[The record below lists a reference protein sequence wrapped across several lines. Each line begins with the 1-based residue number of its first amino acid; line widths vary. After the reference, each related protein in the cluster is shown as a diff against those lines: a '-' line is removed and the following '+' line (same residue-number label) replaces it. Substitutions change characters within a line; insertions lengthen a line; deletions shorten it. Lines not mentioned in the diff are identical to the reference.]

1 MVLRESGTSK
11 ELGETGP
18 VAHAPRFLAPSHV
31 QVVISV
37 GWLPMTLSL
46 PGLQAPQ
53 SLGLCVKRLCSV
65 GDRLCWLHAPKV
77 IPGTLSQEGPPLPT
91 ASLSP
96 QSGPTKWGVT
106 VTETLQRIDQV
117 VRKSD

>member
-1 MVLRESGTSK
+1 MVSRESETSK

-31 QVVISV
+31 QGVISV

-65 GDRLCWLHAPKV
+65 GDRLPLPPKV
-77 IPGTLSQEGPPLPT
+77 IPGTLSQERPPLPT

-106 VTETLQRIDQV
+106 VTETLQRIDKV